1 MNISALDLRFRHAF
15 GNAIIES
22 DVVICPHS
30 AWVADPRSRDDRW
43 SIASVDGEGDEPLTV
58 ALSLCVPAGSS
69 ARLGNVYARFHSE
82 CVARGM

>member
-1 MNISALDLRFRHAF
+1 MKLPLALRFRHAF

-22 DVVICPHS
+22 DVVICSHS
-30 AWVADPRSRDDRW
+30 DWRADPRSRDDRW

-58 ALSLCVPAGSS
+58 AASLYLPAGSS
-69 ARLGNVYARFHSE
+69 ARLANVYARFRAE